1 MSASSSSN
9 CDNENKTVKTK
20 LNENDLKLND
30 KTGEEKEKEVD
41 SIPGPK
47 PPKTAKKEYVEILL
61 NPPEE
66 RIKKKNKNIC
76 ERILSRLKN
85 REVFGNSLS
94 LPNIFELNK
103 RNSSVHQ
110 RDLKAHTGCVNA
122 VDFSPN
128 EEWIVS
134 GGDDLKVR
142 LWKTVDCCT
151 SETPSLTS
159 VTMKSIHQSNIFALR
174 FSHKTERVYSA
185 GNDHRLLV
193 HDMRTLGR
201 LCTYRAA
208 SSIYHISTHP
218 VDDNMI
224 AASSD
229 DRNVYLFDLRG
240 GEGDG
245 MCTKLKQEG
254 RAYSVCWN
262 PLNHNIV
269 AVCNEKTGLVIY
281 DLRMGINNYVEAGK
295 ITRRAICSDWSP
307 NGEALFCVMSRSN
320 PVVFNLSTSEYVHL
334 RDPNYSNFC
343 TIKSCTF
350 AGHNFMCT
358 GSDDW
363 NIYVWKM
370 PTDWSDKNEENENT
384 SNAFTVLRGHRSIVN
399 HVKYGSKS
407 GLMLSCGVEKIV
419 KCWSPLP
426 LFSSYSNPKLRT
438 KLSNARLFPYVDM
451 GDPHGDSDIE
461 EDLST
466 LHRFDYYYEIQS
478 LRMRQSN
485 GIVEDSDSDSDM
497 DSNYSSGFLLYQN
510 NANNGSNNGDDQ
522 ESYFSGISAGGD
534 VEDSSTSENASIS
547 SQPLG
552 HSVGGG
558 GGHNNFDDAF

>member
-1 MSASSSSN
+1 
-9 CDNENKTVKTK
+9 
-20 LNENDLKLND
+20 
-30 KTGEEKEKEVD
+30 
-41 SIPGPK
+41 
-47 PPKTAKKEYVEILL
+47 
-61 NPPEE
+61 
-66 RIKKKNKNIC
+66 
-76 ERILSRLKN
+76 
-85 REVFGNSLS
+85 
-94 LPNIFELNK
+94 
-103 RNSSVHQ
+103 
-110 RDLKAHTGCVNA
+110 
-122 VDFSPN
+122 
-128 EEWIVS
+128 
-134 GGDDLKVR
+134 
-142 LWKTVDCCT
+142 
-151 SETPSLTS
+151 
-159 VTMKSIHQSNIFALR
+159 MKSMHQSNIFALR

-193 HDMRTLGR
+193 HDIRTLGR

-208 SSIYHISTHP
+208 SSIYYISTHP

-262 PLNHNIV
+262 PLNHHIV
-269 AVCNEKTGLVIY
+269 SVCNEKTGLVIY

-343 TIKSCTF
+343 TIKSCAF

-370 PTDWSDKNEENENT
+370 PTDWSDKNEENEN

-399 HVKYGSKS
+399 HVKYGSQS

-426 LFSSYSNPKLRT
+426 LYGSFSNPKLRT
-438 KLSNARLFPYVDM
+438 KLSNARLFPYLEM

-466 LHRFDYYYEIQS
+466 LQRFDYYYEIQS

-485 GIVEDSDSDSDM
+485 GMVEDSDSDSDM

-510 NANNGSNNGDDQ
+510 NTNNENGDDQ
-522 ESYFSGISAGGD
+522 ESYFSGISVGGD
-534 VEDSSTSENASIS
+534 VEDSSTSEDAASLS
-547 SQPLG
+547 SQPFG
-552 HSVGGG
+552 HSVGGE

>member
-9 CDNENKTVKTK
+9 CDNIENKTVKTK
-20 LNENDLKLND
+20 LNEN
-30 KTGEEKEKEVD
+30 GEEKEKEEED

-47 PPKTAKKEYVEILL
+47 PPKAPKKEYIEILL

-159 VTMKSIHQSNIFALR
+159 VTMKSVHQSNIFALR

-363 NIYVWKM
+363 NIYVWEM
-370 PTDWSDKNEENENT
+370 PTDWSDKNDENENT

-497 DSNYSSGFLLYQN
+497 DSNYSSGFLLYQFQN